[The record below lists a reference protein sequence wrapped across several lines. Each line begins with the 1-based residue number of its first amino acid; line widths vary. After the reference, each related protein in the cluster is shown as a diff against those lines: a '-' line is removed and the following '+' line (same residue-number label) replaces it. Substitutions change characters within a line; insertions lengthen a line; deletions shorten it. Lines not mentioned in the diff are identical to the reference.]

1 MKNIIYTSKRS
12 FIVILTLCIF
22 LCTTG
27 IGVHAIS
34 MPEENIA
41 VTEEI
46 AVVVEETAVATE
58 RIAIPTEEPIVATED
73 TTVVTE
79 QITQELVPLM
89 ASDCPIYVQGIGW
102 QGSQSW
108 NNCVNTV
115 AAGGTI
121 TDFGGI
127 IVTEFVAKLMIA
139 DAGGQY
145 LSTENGHLTGSHSY
159 RHVHY
164 LMYGTRHNVIR
175 IQ

>member
-1 MKNIIYTSKRS
+1 MKNLFNISKRG
-12 FIVILTLCIF
+12 IAALLTLCI
-22 LCTTG
+22 LLG
-27 IGVHAIS
+27 IAGISVHATA
-34 MPEENIA
+34 MAEETTA
-41 VTEEI
+41 T
-46 AVVVEETAVATE
+46 VEETAGS
-58 RIAIPTEEPIVATED
+58 TEEPIVATED

-79 QITQELVPLM
+79 QITQELVPLR
-89 ASDCPIYVQGIGW
+89 ASDCSIYAPGIGW

-121 TDFGGI
+121 TGFGGV

-145 LSTENGHLTGSHSY
+145 LKTENGHPTGSHSY

-164 LMYGTRHNVIR
+164 LMHGTRHNVIR

>member
-1 MKNIIYTSKRS
+1 MKNIIKTSKRG
-12 FIVILTLCIF
+12 IIAILALCI
-22 LCTTG
+22 LLG
-27 IGVHAIS
+27 IAGTC
-34 MPEENIA
+34 MD
-41 VTEEI
+41 VTAMASET
-46 AVVVEETAVATE
+46 AATVEETAVATE
-58 RIAIPTEEPIVATED
+58 EIATVVVEKSTISIEN

-79 QITQELVPLM
+79 GTTSELMPMM
-89 ASDCPIYVQGIGW
+89 ASDCPTYVPGIGW

-108 NNCVNTV
+108 NNCVDTV

>member
-1 MKNIIYTSKRS
+1 MKSIIKTSKRG
-12 FIVILTLCIF
+12 IIAILTLCIL

-34 MPEENIA
+34 VPEENI
-41 VTEEI
+41 VTAEETT
-46 AVVVEETAVATE
+46 VVVEETKVAIEGITV
-58 RIAIPTEEPIVATED
+58 ADEE
-73 TTVVTE
+73 TTS
-79 QITQELVPLM
+79 ELMPMM
-89 ASDCPIYVQGIGW
+89 ASDCPIYVPGIGW

-108 NNCVNTV
+108 NNCVDTV
-115 AAGGTI
+115 VAGGTI